1 MDLGTSALQL
11 KSFERG
17 FSFFQDG
24 PLDMRMDRSQTTTAR
39 DLLHV
44 LSEEQ
49 LADLF
54 WKYGEERLHKMVAKA
69 VVKEREKSSIDTT
82 LHLAAVVEKAIGWP
96 IKRKMKLA
104 IYYIFCFH
112 SSSCD
117 VLL

>member
-1 MDLGTSALQL
+1 MAPGTVDGVLMDLGTSALQL

-54 WKYGEERLHKMVAKA
+54 WKVSSKFGLSNSRL
-69 VVKEREKSSIDTT
+69 
-82 LHLAAVVEKAIGWP
+82 L
-96 IKRKMKLA
+96 
-104 IYYIFCFH
+104 YIVFF
-112 SSSCD
+112 
-117 VLL
+117 LIWM